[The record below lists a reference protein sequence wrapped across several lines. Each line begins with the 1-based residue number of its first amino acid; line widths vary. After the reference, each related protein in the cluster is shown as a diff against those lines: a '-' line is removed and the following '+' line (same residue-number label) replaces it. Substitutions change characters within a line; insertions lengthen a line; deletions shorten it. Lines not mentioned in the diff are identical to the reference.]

1 MPIIPFKTDSPQI
14 DPTAFI
20 APDAWIIGKTRIGAR
35 SSVFF
40 NVVVRGDVQ
49 PITIGAETNLQEH
62 VLVHSSRG
70 MSPVIIGDRVT
81 VGHRAIIHGCRIG
94 DEAMIGM
101 GATILDDAVIGER
114 SIIGAHTLITKGTV
128 IPPHSLVLG
137 SPGKVVR
144 TLLQQELE
152 ELAISAKHY
161 VELGAEY
168 SKSL

>member
-94 DEAMIGM
+94 DERHRYSPSQLSTRQPRKGRKNPPTA
-101 GATILDDAVIGER
+101 GARRASDLSQALR
-114 SIIGAHTLITKGTV
+114 
-128 IPPHSLVLG
+128 
-137 SPGKVVR
+137 
-144 TLLQQELE
+144 
-152 ELAISAKHY
+152 
-161 VELGAEY
+161 
-168 SKSL
+168 